1 MGSSKVAKPAIRV
14 MALIF
19 VKFFANSQ
27 PLSLGEEAF
36 QSEKGCERET
46 VFIFYLNVLVA
57 FLSFPCPLIK
67 LLNSL

>member
-1 MGSSKVAKPAIRV
+1 MGSSKVVKLTIKV

-19 VKFFANSQ
+19 VKFFANFQ

-46 VFIFYLNVLVA
+46 VFIFY
-57 FLSFPCPLIK
+57 
-67 LLNSL
+67 